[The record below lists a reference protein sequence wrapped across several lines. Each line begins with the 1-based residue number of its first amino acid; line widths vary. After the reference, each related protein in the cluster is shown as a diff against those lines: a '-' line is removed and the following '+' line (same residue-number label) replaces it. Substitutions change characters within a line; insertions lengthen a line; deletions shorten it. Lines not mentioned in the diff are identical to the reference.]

1 MPTRAQ
7 LLDVAER
14 AVRTFIATIS
24 ATMLSAAAGVT
35 DWTTLRAAAFG
46 ALAAGLSAVL
56 GLATTN
62 ANNDPTN
69 VSVIH
74 HD

>member
-1 MPTRAQ
+1 MPTKAQ
-7 LLDVAER
+7 VLDIAER
-14 AVRTFIATIS
+14 ALRTFIATVS

-35 DWTTLRAAAFG
+35 DWTTLRAAGFG

-56 GLATTN
+56 GLLTVH
-62 ANNDPTN
+62 ANDDPTN
-69 VSVIH
+69 VSVIK

>member
-1 MPTRAQ
+1 MPTKAQ
-7 LLDVAER
+7 LLDIAER
-14 AVRTFIATIS
+14 AVRTFIATVS

-35 DWTTLRAAAFG
+35 DWTTLRAAGFG

-56 GLATTN
+56 GLATTH
-62 ANNDPTN
+62 ANDDPHN
-69 VSVIH
+69 VSVIR